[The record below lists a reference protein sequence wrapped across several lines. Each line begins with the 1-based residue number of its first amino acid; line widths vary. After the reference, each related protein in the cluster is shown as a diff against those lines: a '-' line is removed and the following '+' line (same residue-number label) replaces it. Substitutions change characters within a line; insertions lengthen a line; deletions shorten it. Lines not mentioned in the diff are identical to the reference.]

1 MWRNP
6 FSSRSNAERDVTSI
20 CRSEEVSKRKKKKI
34 PDDTRTNGLNVTNK
48 IEERVSSIKYIKYHT
63 QYIEHVLHHQRLFG
77 RNVVI
82 INKSDN
88 I

>member
-1 MWRNP
+1 MP
-6 FSSRSNAERDVTSI
+6 SVTSQ
-20 CRSEEVSKRKKKKI
+20 VFAGVKRFLKEKKI
-34 PDDTRTNGLNVTNK
+34 PDDTRTNGLNATNK

-63 QYIEHVLHHQRLFG
+63 KYTEHVLHHQRLFG